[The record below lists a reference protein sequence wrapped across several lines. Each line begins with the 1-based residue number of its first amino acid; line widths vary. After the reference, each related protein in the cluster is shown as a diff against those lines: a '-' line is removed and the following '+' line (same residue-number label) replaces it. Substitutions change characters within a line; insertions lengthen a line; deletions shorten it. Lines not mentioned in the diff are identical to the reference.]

1 MEKEEGGPRGAR
13 ERMAKKE
20 VAAEGRVKT
29 SGCSSRFVACTRP
42 TTEVYGSLRV
52 WTALKHERIVV
63 SPSRVA
69 G

>member
-1 MEKEEGGPRGAR
+1 MYQANH
-13 ERMAKKE
+13 
-20 VAAEGRVKT
+20 
-29 SGCSSRFVACTRP
+29 
-42 TTEVYGSLRV
+42 EVYGSLRV